1 MSQVNK
7 VPFPS
12 SSVVKVWLVKD
23 VYVPEERLQL
33 MHVRKKNEIKQ
44 KEVKVVTGL
53 EPATCGCSKMPSDE
67 TNFIED
73 HHYYQLSY
81 TTLSSRFMQLL
92 QSYSHATVEKFHFAF
107 NSAFTQKPSG

>member
-1 MSQVNK
+1 MVGERYVCAGRETAIDACEEEKRNK
-7 VPFPS
+7 T
-12 SSVVKVWLVKD
+12 
-23 VYVPEERLQL
+23 
-33 MHVRKKNEIKQ
+33 KKF
-44 KEVKVVTGL
+44 KVVTGL